1 MALKKAGGLDFWWFK
16 NLLGWGVLGDSL
28 CTFGDGVL
36 SQLSWQQKTDWGL
49 DLARRDGWSTVV
61 VAQLWGLVGDSLED
75 VVDKGVHD
83 AHGLARDS
91 SVRVD
96 LLQDLVDVGGMV
108 SFLLFLRCFL
118 SVPLATAFL
127 DPFDGVLTTFFPAI
141 SSLLFFLFISK
152 LMIVFFFNRLLN
164 KTIKF

>member
-16 NLLGWGVLGDSL
+16 NLLGWGVLGDSF

-83 AHGLARDS
+83 AHGLAWDT
-91 SVRVD
+91 SVWVD
-96 LLQDLVDVGGMV
+96 LLQDLVDVDGI
-108 SFLLFLRCFL
+108 SFLPSLSALFLVCAFGYSFL
-118 SVPLATAFL
+118 GSLWRGFNYVLSSHFGWFL
-127 DPFDGVLTTFFPAI
+127 
-141 SSLLFFLFISK
+141 FLFISK
-152 LMIVFFFNRLLN
+152 LMIGTMKMHFY
-164 KTIKF
+164 K